1 MYRKINFYRQSSK
14 TADSQ
19 QAIPK
24 PITPQKQNPLL
35 CDGFRHSAPRPG
47 GFCQGTFRIS
57 KTRWPQLKSR
67 LW

>member
-14 TADSQ
+14 TADSH

-24 PITPQKQNPLL
+24 PITPQNKQNPLL
-35 CDGFRHSAPRPG
+35 CDGFRHSAAI
-47 GFCQGTFRIS
+47 CQGTFRIS